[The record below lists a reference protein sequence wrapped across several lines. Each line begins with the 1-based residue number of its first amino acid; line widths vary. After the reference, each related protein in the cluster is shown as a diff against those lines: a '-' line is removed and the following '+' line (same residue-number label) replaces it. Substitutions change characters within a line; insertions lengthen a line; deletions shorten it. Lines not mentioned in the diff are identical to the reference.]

1 MMIKRI
7 VGFVIM
13 FTLMALAME
22 DPFVFF
28 NVPSAL
34 IVFGLIGGA
43 ILASGRKIVNLFYI
57 SWSKNTTED
66 DLWYACGT

>member
-34 IVFGLIGGA
+34 IVFGLI
-43 ILASGRKIVNLFYI
+43 KNLFI
-57 SWSKNTTED
+57 S
-66 DLWYACGT
+66 